1 MAKVTTPV
9 KRLAILDRDACTRD
23 KTGYVCVKVCPIN
36 RTRDK
41 CITIDEETKYP
52 LISNERCIGC
62 GICVKKCPNGAIYI
76 INLSK
81 DLGEPIFS
89 YGPNMFRLYGLPI
102 PKKGSV
108 IGLIGKN
115 GIGKTTAIRL
125 LSKQIRPNFGEE
137 ADFSWEDVYK
147 RSSMDVKNYLSSIA
161 GEHNVSI
168 KPQDIEKIRE
178 QKVHV
183 KELLKAVGLG
193 KETLAKFG
201 LEEIADRKVDELSG
215 GELQKLSLAIT
226 ISKKA
231 DIYYI
236 DELTNYLDIGERLRL
251 SVMLKEFGEKNSLIV
266 VDHDLTVIDYLV
278 DYVYIFFGEEG
289 AYGAVSGLKA
299 ARTGINEYLEG
310 FLRAENLKIRDFE
323 IQFSK
328 FSQSEERA
336 PVFFKYPELARDF
349 GPFKLTVEASEIRE
363 KEVIGIVGGN
373 ALGKTTFMR
382 MLAGVEKPDSGTVE
396 EGRKIAYKRQYLEA
410 GKERVHDV
418 LSKGDPYIVELSR
431 RLLSIPANLLER
443 RLDQLSGG
451 QLQKVSIAHTLSL
464 DAGLYLL
471 DEPSAFLDVEQRIAF
486 CHLISDFVEYR
497 KKPVFIIDHDI
508 NLVDRVS
515 NRLMLFSGV
524 KAKEGHGSAAMGKRD
539 GMNAFLKTMDI
550 TVRRDVDTYR
560 PRINKP
566 GSALDREQRQKG
578 EYYFSS

>member
-1 MAKVTTPV
+1 MAKVSV
-9 KRLAILDRDACTRD
+9 AAKRLAIIDRDACT
-23 KTGYVCVKVCPIN
+23 KEKCGYVCVKVCPIN

-41 CITIDEETKYP
+41 CIEIDEESKYP
-52 LISNERCIGC
+52 LINNERCIGC

-81 DLGEPIFS
+81 ELGAPMFS

-102 PKKGSV
+102 PKKGEV

-125 LSKQIRPNFGEE
+125 LSKQLKPNFGEE
-137 ADFSWEDVYK
+137 REFSWDEIYEK
-147 RSSMDVKNYLSSIA
+147 SSMEVKNYLSSIA

-168 KPQDIEKIRE
+168 KPQDIENIRKK
-178 QKVHV
+178 KVHV

-193 KETLAKFG
+193 KDMLEKFG
-201 LEEIADRKVDELSG
+201 LEDIAERKVNELSG
-215 GELQKLSLAIT
+215 GELQKLSVAIT
-226 ISKKA
+226 ISKNA

-251 SVMLKEFGEKNSLIV
+251 SVMLKEFGEKNTLIV
-266 VDHDLTVIDYLV
+266 VDHDLTVMDYLV
-278 DYVYIFFGEEG
+278 DYAYIFFGEEG

-299 ARTGINEYLEG
+299 SRTGINEYLQG

-323 IQFSK
+323 IKFSK
-328 FSQSEERA
+328 FSQQEEKA
-336 PVFFKYPELARDF
+336 AVYFKYPELKKDF
-349 GPFKLTVEASEIRE
+349 GPFKLEVEPSEIRE
-363 KEVIGIVGGN
+363 KEVVGIVGGN

-382 MLAGVEKPDSGTVE
+382 MLAGVEKSDAGDFDNKM
-396 EGRKIAYKRQYLEA
+396 KIAYKKQYLEA
-410 GKERVHDV
+410 NEDRVSSV
-418 LSKGDPYIVELSR
+418 FAKGDPFIIELSR

-443 RLDQLSGG
+443 KLSQLSGG

-464 DAGLYLL
+464 EADLYLL

-486 CHLISDFVEYR
+486 CHLISDFIEYR

-508 NLVDRVS
+508 SLIDRVS
-515 NRLMLFSGV
+515 NRIMLFSGERS
-524 KAKEGHGSAAMGKRD
+524 KKGHGSKAMHKRE
-539 GMNAFLKTMDI
+539 GMDLFLKAMDI
-550 TVRRDVDTYR
+550 TVRRDVDTFR

-566 GSALDREQRQKG
+566 GSVLDREQREKG
-578 EYYFSS
+578 DYYSLG

>member
-1 MAKVTTPV
+1 MAKVSV
-9 KRLAILDRDACTRD
+9 AAKRLAIVDRDACTKE
-23 KTGYVCVKVCPIN
+23 KTGYVCVKVCPVN

-41 CITIDEETKYP
+41 CITIDEETGYP

-125 LSKQIRPNFGEE
+125 LSKQLKPNFGEE
-137 ADFSWEDVYK
+137 KEFSWDEIYK
-147 RSSMDVKNYLSSIA
+147 KSSMEMKNYLSSIES
-161 GEHNVSI
+161 EHRVSI
-168 KPQDIEKIRE
+168 KPQDIESIRKK
-178 QKVHV
+178 KVHV
-183 KELLKAVGLG
+183 KELLKAVNLG
-193 KETLAKFG
+193 NETLERFD
-201 LEEIADRKVDELSG
+201 LEDIAERKVDELSG
-215 GELQKLSLAIT
+215 GELQKLSVAIT
-226 ISKKA
+226 VSKKA

-236 DELTNYLDIGERLRL
+236 DELTNYLDIRERLKL
-251 SVMLKEFGEKNSLIV
+251 SVMLKEFGEKNTLIA
-266 VDHDLTVIDYLV
+266 VDHDLTVMDYLV
-278 DYVYIFFGEEG
+278 DYAYIFFGEEG
-289 AYGAVSGLKA
+289 AYGAISSLKA
-299 ARTGINEYLEG
+299 ARTGINEYLQG

-323 IQFSK
+323 IKFSK
-328 FSQSEERA
+328 FSQQEEKA
-336 PVFFKYPELARDF
+336 AVYFKYPALIKDF
-349 GPFKLTVEASEIRE
+349 GAFKLEVEPSEIRE

-382 MLAGVEKPDSGTVE
+382 MLAGVEKSDNGDFET
-396 EGRKIAYKRQYLEA
+396 GLKIAYKKQYLEA
-410 GKERVHDV
+410 SEERVASV
-418 LSKGDPYIVELSR
+418 FSKGDPYIVELSR

-443 RLDQLSGG
+443 KLSQLSGG
-451 QLQKVSIAHTLSL
+451 QLQKVSIAHALSL
-464 DAGLYLL
+464 EADLYLL

-486 CHLISDFVEYR
+486 CHLVSDFIEYR

-508 NLVDRVS
+508 SLIDRVS
-515 NRLMLFSGV
+515 NRIMLFSGIQS
-524 KAKEGHGSAAMGKRD
+524 KQGHGSRAMHKRD
-539 GMNAFLKTMDI
+539 GMNQFLKAMDI

-566 GSALDREQRQKG
+566 GSVLDREQRQKG
-578 EYYFSS
+578 EYYFSG

>member
-1 MAKVTTPV
+1 MANVTTPV
-9 KRLAILDRDACTRD
+9 RRLAILDRDACTRD
-23 KTGYVCVKVCPIN
+23 KTGYVCVKVCPVN
-36 RTRDK
+36 RARDK
-41 CITIDEETKYP
+41 CITIDEESKYP

-125 LSKQIRPNFGEE
+125 LSKQIKPNFNEE
-137 ADFSWEDVYK
+137 KEFSWEDIYR

-183 KELLKAVGLG
+183 RELLKAVGLG
-193 KETLAKFG
+193 KEVLVKFG
-201 LEEIADRKVDELSG
+201 LEEIAERKVNELSG
-215 GELQKLSLAIT
+215 GELQKLSVAIT
-226 ISKKA
+226 VSKKA

-251 SVMLKEFGEKNSLIV
+251 SVMLKEFGEENSLIV

-278 DYVYIFFGEEG
+278 DYAYIFFGEEG
-289 AYGAVSGLKA
+289 AYGAVSSLKA
-299 ARTGINEYLEG
+299 ARTGINEYLQG

-323 IQFSK
+323 IKFSK

-336 PVFFKYPELARDF
+336 PAYFKYPELERDF
-349 GPFKLTVEASEIRE
+349 GPFRLAVEAGEIRE

-382 MLAGVEKPDSGTVE
+382 MLAGVEKPDSGTIG
-396 EGRKIAYKRQYLEA
+396 EGRKTAYKKQYLEA
-410 GKERVHDV
+410 GRDKVHDV

-431 RLLSIPANLLER
+431 RLLNIPANLLER

-451 QLQKVSIAHTLSL
+451 QLQKVSIAHALSL
-464 DAGLYLL
+464 EAGLYLL

-508 NLVDRVS
+508 SLIDRVS
-515 NRLMLFSGV
+515 NRMMLFSGIRSR
-524 KAKEGHGSAAMGKRD
+524 EGHGSAVMDKRE
-539 GMNAFLKTMDI
+539 GMNEFLRNMDI
-550 TVRRDVDTYR
+550 TIRRDVDTYR

-566 GSALDREQRQKG
+566 GSVLDREQRQKG
-578 EYYFSS
+578 EYYVSS

>member
-1 MAKVTTPV
+1 MAKVSV
-9 KRLAILDRDACTRD
+9 AAKRLAIIDRDACT
-23 KTGYVCVKVCPIN
+23 KEKCGYVCVKACPIN

-41 CITIDEETKYP
+41 CIVIDEPTGYP
-52 LISNERCIGC
+52 LINNERCIGC

-102 PKKGSV
+102 PKKGEV

-125 LSKQIRPNFGEE
+125 LSKQLKPNFGEE
-137 ADFSWEDVYK
+137 REFSWDEIYEK
-147 RSSMDVKNYLSSIA
+147 SSMEMKNYLSSIES
-161 GEHNVSI
+161 EHRVSI
-168 KPQDIEKIRE
+168 KPQDIESIRKK
-178 QKVHV
+178 KVHV

-193 KETLAKFG
+193 KETLEKFG
-201 LEEIADRKVDELSG
+201 LEDIAERKVDELSG
-215 GELQKLSLAIT
+215 GELQKLSVAIT

-251 SVMLKEFGEKNSLIV
+251 SVMLKEFGEKNTLIV
-266 VDHDLTVIDYLV
+266 VDHDLTVMDYLV
-278 DYVYIFFGEEG
+278 DYAYIFFGEEG
-289 AYGAVSGLKA
+289 AYGAVSSLKA
-299 ARTGINEYLEG
+299 SRTGINEYLQG

-323 IQFSK
+323 IKFSK
-328 FSQSEERA
+328 FSQQEEKA
-336 PVFFKYPELARDF
+336 AVYFKYPKLEKDF
-349 GPFKLTVEASEIRE
+349 GPFRLEVEPSEIRE
-363 KEVIGIVGGN
+363 KEVVGIVGGN

-382 MLAGVEKPDSGTVE
+382 ILAGAEKSDIGDFE
-396 EGRKIAYKRQYLEA
+396 ERMKIAYKKQYLEA
-410 GKERVHDV
+410 GEEKVASV
-418 LSKGDPYIVELSR
+418 FAKGDPYIIELSR

-443 RLDQLSGG
+443 KLSQLSGG

-464 DAGLYLL
+464 DADLYLL

-486 CHLISDFVEYR
+486 CHLISDFIEYR

-508 NLVDRVS
+508 SLIDRVS
-515 NRLMLFSGV
+515 NRIMLFSGERSKKGLGS
-524 KAKEGHGSAAMGKRD
+524 KAMHKREGMD
-539 GMNAFLKTMDI
+539 LFLKAMDI
-550 TVRRDVDTYR
+550 TVRRDVDTFR

-566 GSALDREQRQKG
+566 GSVLDREQREKG
-578 EYYFSS
+578 DYYSLG